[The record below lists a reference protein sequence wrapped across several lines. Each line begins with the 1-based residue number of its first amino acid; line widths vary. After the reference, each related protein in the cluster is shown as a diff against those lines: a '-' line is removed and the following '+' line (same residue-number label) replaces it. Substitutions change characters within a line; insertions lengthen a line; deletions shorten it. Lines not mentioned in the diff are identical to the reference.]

1 MKPTANVKDIL
12 VLLKHH
18 SKKKKKKRFRNY
30 TRDFQ
35 HKKCE
40 KCIELSKFIWTLKS
54 HGITPI
60 VKWSIVS
67 SKTSANYSKICVIE
81 NFHIIW
87 PLNDNNFLKK
97 KSEFVNKCQHQN
109 KLLLLS
115 SNVKRNLKILHIANC
130 MINYLFK
137 IFNYN

>member
-18 SKKKKKKRFRNY
+18 SKKKKRFRNY

-67 SKTSANYSKICVIE
+67 SKTSANYCKICVIE
-81 NFHIIW
+81 NFHFI
-87 PLNDNNFLKK
+87 
-97 KSEFVNKCQHQN
+97 
-109 KLLLLS
+109 
-115 SNVKRNLKILHIANC
+115 
-130 MINYLFK
+130 
-137 IFNYN
+137 